1 MKLRKMTAV
10 IHGVSEVLNDC
21 DGNPIDLYVQA
32 GQPDAAGF
40 NECHLASIFLPCTIF
55 GAIITKNCTIFSAKV
70 LPSNLPGKVADMSAL
85 AFTFK
90 QSTQNLR

>member
-1 MKLRKMTAV
+1 MKLRKMTAG

-40 NECHLASIFLPCTIF
+40 NECHLASIFFALHYFWCDYYKKLHYFQCEGPTF
-55 GAIITKNCTIFSAKV
+55 ETPGQGGGHVSFSIYV
-70 LPSNLPGKVADMSAL
+70 
-85 AFTFK
+85 
-90 QSTQNLR
+90 